1 MIDTVELTAYRWR
14 FLPSGF
20 NETACQTLLTVILE
34 ADTHTNRLANAA
46 RGFCRSVLPE
56 GRATLR
62 RRCPCFPFASQ
73 PLEAKSVG
81 LLIVCPLPKEGWLL
95 TSLLSGLFRE
105 PTAPPAARG
114 RAARTASPTVKQ
126 AIMEPGP
133 AGLQPTPGMTTPG
146 RRTPIEQSHHPVV
159 SSVTETETFQNGS
172 GMALAFWAAN
182 QGKG

>member
-1 MIDTVELTAYRWR
+1 LGGTGPARSRRTSFLARACRRLLHSGIAGPSTQAGLPPGQQVTFLGRCLPAYRWR

-46 RGFCRSVLPE
+46 RGLCRSVLPE

-95 TSLLSGLFRE
+95 TSLLSGFFRDRHVRS
-105 PTAPPAARG
+105 AG
-114 RAARTASPTVKQ
+114 R
-126 AIMEPGP
+126 
-133 AGLQPTPGMTTPG
+133 
-146 RRTPIEQSHHPVV
+146 
-159 SSVTETETFQNGS
+159 
-172 GMALAFWAAN
+172 
-182 QGKG
+182 